1 MYKTKFFKIFIVSIL
16 SVSMFSCTGVRK
28 GAFKVADDSW
38 SFVKG
43 IFKKQDDPPK
53 LHEQYVKTTE
63 EHVWEEVEEN
73 WSNAPDIIETVSD
86 EIENHKE
93 KEEKIEIREENAHME
108 EARRIFEK
116 EL

>member
-1 MYKTKFFKIFIVSIL
+1 MNKAKFFNIFIISIL

-28 GAFKVADDSW
+28 GAFKAADDSW

-53 LHEQYVKTTE
+53 VPERDVLTKE
-63 EHVWEEVEEN
+63 EYVWEKVEKHL
-73 WSNAPDIIETVSD
+73 SDTPDVIETVSE
-86 EIENHKE
+86 EIEGFKE
-93 KEEKIEIREENAHME
+93 KEEKTEIREENPHME